1 MENMEEK
8 GPLEQEQVAEPTDL
22 EAKVESLQNLVVSV
36 LILGIV
42 ISGTLNIFLLRQ
54 WRFSKADLANI
65 GPRAAQVISD
75 YQKGDG
81 PKMDEFIKKITDF
94 GRTHPDFVPVLTK
107 YGIKP
112 VSAPATGAPSTPA
125 PAPGTTSKP

>member
-8 GPLEQEQVAEPTDL
+8 GPIEQEQVAEPTDL
-22 EAKVESLQNLVVSV
+22 EARVESLQNLVVSV

-65 GPRAAQVISD
+65 GPRAAQVISE

-81 PKMDEFIKKITDF
+81 PKMDEFLKKITDF
-94 GRTHPDFVPVLTK
+94 GRTHPDFVPVLAK

-112 VSAPATGAPSTPA
+112 ASAPATGPTSTA
-125 PAPGTTSKP
+125 TPAPGTASKP

>member
-8 GPLEQEQVAEPTDL
+8 GPMEQEQVAEPADL
-22 EAKVESLQNLVVSV
+22 SARVESLHNLVVSV

-112 VSAPATGAPSTPA
+112 ASAPATSTTSNAGPASGA
-125 PAPGTTSKP
+125 TSKP

>member
-8 GPLEQEQVAEPTDL
+8 GPLEQEHVAEPSDL

-42 ISGTLNIFLLRQ
+42 ISGTLNIYLLRQ
-54 WRFSKADLANI
+54 WRFSNADLANI
-65 GPRAAQVISD
+65 GPRATQVISE

-81 PKMDEFIKKITDF
+81 PKMDEFLKKITDF
-94 GRTHPDFVPVLTK
+94 GRTHPDFVPVLAK

-112 VSAPATGAPSTPA
+112 GSAPTTGAPGNPASAPAT
-125 PAPGTTSKP
+125 TSKP

>member
-22 EAKVESLQNLVVSV
+22 PAKVESLQNLVVSV

-42 ISGTLNIFLLRQ
+42 ISGTLNIYLLRQ

-65 GPRAAQVISD
+65 GPRAAQVISE

-94 GRTHPDFVPVLTK
+94 GRTHPDFVPVLAK

-112 VSAPATGAPSTPA
+112 TSAQATGTASNATPA
-125 PAPGTTSKP
+125 PAAASKP